1 MKKQAF
7 TLIEVMVAI
16 ALLAI
21 VMVMAGAIFRA
32 AIGSYRMAQANS
44 EVIRNYRTIVDHL
57 DRDLQGLRREGEIF
71 ILWGAY
77 PDANVSGAEA
87 GYARCDRILFFA
99 VGDFQSSGYDPNVP
113 DIHGNIARISYGL
126 AKRYDPA
133 AAAYRDPAATS
144 PRRRIL
150 ARTQHI
156 LLPEPIADDREYI
169 DAGQLA
175 SNDPRWRTWH
185 NRQQYDAM
193 TLLDW
198 KRMSAQGHDDAL
210 SVIADANI
218 TVAGATS
225 QVPSDRRG
233 AQIDPCDPDALHML
247 LAEGVGQFAVQ
258 GWYDP
263 AGRWVPL
270 LDVNGDGRVENTP
283 DDTDFIFTVRDGRM
297 LVDGSNTPGVLYTG
311 GADGAVVLG
320 GRLRDAYNGPFD
332 PDHLT
337 QIPGLGRALKFTFTL
352 YDSRGVLPK
361 GRTFTHIVDLD
372 D

>member
-1 MKKQAF
+1 VKKQAF

-16 ALLAI
+16 ALLAV

-32 AIGSYRMAQANS
+32 AIGSYRMAQANA

-57 DRDLQGLRREGEIF
+57 DRDLQGLRKEGEIF

-77 PDANVSGAEA
+77 PDAEVSGAEA

-99 VGDFQSSGYDPNVP
+99 AGDFQSSGYDPNVP
-113 DIHGNIARISYGL
+113 DVHGNIARISYGL
-126 AKRYDPA
+126 AKRYDPGA
-133 AAAYRDPAATS
+133 GVYRDPAATS

-156 LLPEPIADDREYI
+156 LVPGPTPNGPEYVEVGR
-169 DAGQLA
+169 LS
-175 SNDPRWRTWH
+175 SNDSRWRTWH
-185 NRQQYDAM
+185 NRQQVDGM

-198 KRMSAQGHDDAL
+198 KRMSAQSHDDAL

-218 TVAGATS
+218 SAAGAVS
-225 QVPSDRRG
+225 LVPSEYRG

-247 LAEGVGQFAVQ
+247 LSEGVGQFAVQ

-270 LDVNGDGRVENTP
+270 LDVNGDGRIENTP
-283 DDTDFIFTVRDGRM
+283 DDTDFIFTVREGKMR
-297 LVDGSNTPGVLYTG
+297 VDDSNTPGLLYTG
-311 GADGAVVLG
+311 DAWGAVVLG
-320 GRLRDAYNGPFD
+320 GRLRRAYDGPFD

-352 YDSRGVLPK
+352 YDSRGVLKK
-361 GRTFTHIVDLD
+361 GRTFTHIVELD